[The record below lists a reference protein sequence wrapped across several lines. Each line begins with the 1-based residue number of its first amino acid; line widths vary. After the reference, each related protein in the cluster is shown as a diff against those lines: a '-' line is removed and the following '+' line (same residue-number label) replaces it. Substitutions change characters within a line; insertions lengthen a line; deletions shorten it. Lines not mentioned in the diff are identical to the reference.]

1 VAHPNLPDLA
11 YCAPCTERLFP
22 RCEASPCPGI
32 GAIAC
37 LHVEPRDETICGRRL
52 CPRHGHRWQVF
63 GPHRIG
69 LGRCEAH
76 SDLRQLDDL
85 GVIFQLT
92 AGTVVLRA
100 EERGRHGLPTLPAVR
115 RILMKSRNRHYE
127 VEQVSALFE
136 RLSATL
142 TGQTPLRRDMKAL
155 VARNTEA
162 RARAVSRHHDEK
174 EQGRQVFARILAE
187 LRASDLDQVADALGF
202 SDYRPAFGGGTTRR
216 SDGLEG
222 AVFVRVPPDLRGL
235 LIGRGG
241 ATINELQ
248 RRVGTRIIFE
258 RES

>member
-1 VAHPNLPDLA
+1 
-11 YCAPCTERLFP
+11 LFP
-22 RCEASPCPGI
+22 RCQADGCPGI

-37 LHVEPRDETICGRRL
+37 LHVEPTGETTCGRRL

-69 LGRCEAH
+69 LGRCQAH

-85 GVIFQLT
+85 AVIFQLT
-92 AGTVVLRA
+92 AGTVILRA
-100 EERGRHGLPTLPAVR
+100 EERGRHGLPTVPAVR

-127 VEQVSALFE
+127 IEQVGALFE
-136 RLSATL
+136 RLEASL
-142 TGQTPLRRDMKAL
+142 TGQTPLRREMKAL
-155 VARNTEA
+155 VARNSDA
-162 RARAVSRHHDEK
+162 RARAVLRHHDEK
-174 EQGRQVFARILAE
+174 ELGRQVFARILAE
-187 LRASDLDQVADALGF
+187 LRASDLDVVADALAF
-202 SDYRPAFGGGTTRR
+202 SDYRPAFGGGGPRR
-216 SDGLEG
+216 IEGQQG
-222 AVFVRVPPDLRGL
+222 AVFVRVPVALRGL